1 MEKNIGQR
9 VWFTTA
15 DGSRHRGV
23 IESILPQLGGGEIY
37 LVKGPQGIGL
47 LTISEENINNSN
59 H

>member
-1 MEKNIGQR
+1 MDKNIGQR

-23 IESILPQLGGGEIY
+23 IESIPPQLGGGEIY
-37 LVKGPQGIGL
+37 LVKGPQDIGL